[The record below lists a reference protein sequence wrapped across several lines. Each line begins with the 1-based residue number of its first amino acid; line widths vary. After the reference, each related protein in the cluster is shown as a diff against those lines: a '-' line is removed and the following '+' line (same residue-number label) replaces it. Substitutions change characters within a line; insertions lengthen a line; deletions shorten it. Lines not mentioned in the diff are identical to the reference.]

1 MKKEEQQKNSNSV
14 SVQYNPVKPF
24 AFEAWKIWNDL
35 TDAAQSLWEEYEYDF
50 VEFCMQETKSSTH
63 KRGSY
68 PF

>member
-50 VEFCMQETKSSTH
+50 E
-63 KRGSY
+63 
-68 PF
+68 